1 VVVSQSTAA
10 TVAEYLSNLP
20 ENRRLVVS
28 AVRELVNT
36 HLPPG
41 YDETMR
47 WGMINWEI
55 PLSRYPHTY
64 NGQPLGVIALAAQ
77 KHYTSLYLMCAY
89 VVPGGDSSIR
99 KAYADAGKKLD
110 LGKSCLR
117 FKTLDGLVPEAV
129 VPVLERTTV
138 DAYIENYEATR
149 GRTTTQA

>member
-1 VVVSQSTAA
+1 MA
-10 TVAEYLSNLP
+10 TTVEEYLRNLP
-20 ENRRLVVS
+20 EHRRLVV
-28 AVRELVNT
+28 ATVRDLVNT

-47 WGMINWEI
+47 WGMISWEI

-64 NGQPLGVIALAAQ
+64 NGQPLGVVGLAAQ
-77 KHYTSLYLMCAY
+77 KRYTSLYLMCAY
-89 VVPGGDSSIR
+89 VGPEGDSSIR

-117 FKTLDGLVPEAV
+117 FKTLDGFVPEAV

-138 DAYIENYEATR
+138 DTYIGNYEATR
-149 GRTTTQA
+149 GRTTGT

>member
-1 VVVSQSTAA
+1 MVESQSTAT
-10 TVAEYLSNLP
+10 TVEEYLRNLP
-20 ENRRLVVS
+20 ERRRLVVS
-28 AVRELVNT
+28 TVRDLVNA

-41 YDETMR
+41 FDETMR
-47 WGMINWEI
+47 WGMISWEI

-64 NGQPLGVIALAAQ
+64 NGQPLGVVGLAAQ

-89 VVPGGDSSIR
+89 VGPEGDSSIR

-117 FKTLDGLVPEAV
+117 FKTLDGLVPEAI

-138 DAYIENYEATR
+138 DTYIGNYEATR
-149 GRTTTQA
+149 GRTNRT